1 MHLVHPL
8 VWEPLKGQWILDLQ
22 TQTQVQ
28 MNANVAPMCK
38 MQSFAKMSAITA
50 VYGDNI
56 SDVLMLCIKKLY

>member
-1 MHLVHPL
+1 
-8 VWEPLKGQWILDLQ
+8 
-22 TQTQVQ
+22 